1 MNSTIK
7 TPNVK
12 LGRPREFD
20 MDAALDQAMQVFWRQ
35 GYEGAS
41 MADLTTAMGI
51 NSPSVYAAFGN
62 KHGLFK
68 AVLDHYD
75 KTRAGFLREV
85 LAAPTAKDAASRF
98 LIGVAERATNPS
110 HPPGSLLVQSGL
122 TCGHAAAKIPEEV
135 ARHRAGAELALRE
148 RFECST
154 AAKELPTGAEPPA
167 LARYLIAVA
176 NGMYVQASSGA
187 TRDELYQVAHLA
199 LAAWPEPVTQRRS
212 KKSASSCKPIRRKTI
227 RKN

>member
-1 MNSTIK
+1 MTSTKK
-7 TPNVK
+7 TPCVK

-20 MDAALDQAMQVFWRQ
+20 MDAALDEAMQVFWRK
-35 GYEGAS
+35 GFEGAS
-41 MADLTTAMGI
+41 MADLTAAMGI

-62 KHGLFK
+62 KIGLFK

-75 KTRAGFLREV
+75 KTRAGFLRDV

-98 LIGVAERATNPS
+98 LMGVAERATNPN

-122 TCGHAAAKIPEEV
+122 TCGDAAAKIPEEV

-154 AAKELPTGAEPPA
+154 ATKELPKGAEPPA

-176 NGMYVQASSGA
+176 NGMCVQASSGA
-187 TRDELYQVAHLA
+187 TREELCQVAHLA
-199 LAAWPEPVTQRRS
+199 LTAWPEPDTEPRP
-212 KKSASSCKPIRRKTI
+212 KKPVSPHKTI

>member
-1 MNSTIK
+1 MTSTK
-7 TPNVK
+7 KAPCGK

-20 MDAALDQAMQVFWRQ
+20 MDAALDAAMDVFWRN

-41 MADLTTAMGI
+41 MADLTGAMGI

-62 KHGLFK
+62 KFGLFK

-75 KTRAGFLREV
+75 KTRAGFLRDV
-85 LAAPTAKDAASRF
+85 LAAPTARDAASRF
-98 LIGVAERATNPS
+98 LMGVAERSTNPS

-122 TCGHAAAKIPEEV
+122 TCGGAASNIPKEV

-148 RFECST
+148 RFECSS
-154 AAKELPTGAEPPA
+154 AANELPKGAQPPA

-176 NGMYVQASSGA
+176 NGMCVQASSGA
-187 TRDELYQVAHLA
+187 TQEDLQQVAKLA
-199 LAAWPEPVTQRRS
+199 LSAWPEPSINAANHTT
-212 KKSASSCKPIRRKTI
+212 KACKV
-227 RKN
+227 

>member
-1 MNSTIK
+1 MAI
-7 TPNVK
+7 
-12 LGRPREFD
+12 GRPREFD
-20 MDAALDQAMQVFWRQ
+20 IDQALNLALQVFWRK

-41 MADLTTAMGI
+41 MADLTAAMKI

-75 KTRAGFLREV
+75 KTRAGFLRDV

-98 LIGVAERATNPS
+98 LMGVAERATNPR

-122 TCGHAAAKIPEEV
+122 TCGNAAANIPEEV

-154 AAKELPTGAEPPA
+154 AAKELPKGAEPPA

-176 NGMYVQASSGA
+176 NGMCVQASSGA
-187 TRDELYQVAHLA
+187 SREELQQVAQLA
-199 LAAWPEPVTQRRS
+199 LAAWPEPVAKPRS
-212 KKSASSCKPIRRKTI
+212 KKAASPRTTI

>member
-1 MNSTIK
+1 
-7 TPNVK
+7 
-12 LGRPREFD
+12 
-20 MDAALDQAMQVFWRQ
+20 MDAALDAAMAVFWRN

-62 KHGLFK
+62 KFGLFK

-75 KTRAGFLREV
+75 KTRAGFLRDV
-85 LAAPTAKDAASRF
+85 IAAPTAKDAASLF
-98 LIGVAERATNPS
+98 LMGVAERSTNPS

-122 TCGHAAAKIPEEV
+122 TCSATTANVPEEV

-154 AAKELPTGAEPPA
+154 AAEELPKGAQPAA

-176 NGMYVQASSGA
+176 NGMCVQASSGA
-187 TRDELYQVAHLA
+187 TQEDLQQVALLA
-199 LAAWPEPVTQRRS
+199 LAAWPDDAKPKRAP
-212 KKSASSCKPIRRKTI
+212 KMCKASTSH
-227 RKN
+227 

>member
-1 MNSTIK
+1 MNSTKK

-20 MDAALDQAMQVFWRQ
+20 LDAALDQAMQVFWRN

-41 MADLTTAMGI
+41 MTDLTAAMGI
-51 NSPSVYAAFGN
+51 CSPSIYAAFGN

-75 KTRAGFLREV
+75 KTRAGFLRDV
-85 LAAPTAKDAASRF
+85 LAAPTAREAAARF
-98 LIGVAERATNPS
+98 LMGVAERSTNPS
-110 HPPGSLLVQSGL
+110 HPPGSLLVQGGL
-122 TCGHAAAKIPEEV
+122 TCGGAAAKIPEEV

-154 AAKELPTGAEPPA
+154 AAKELPKGAGPAA

-176 NGMYVQASSGA
+176 NGMCVQASSGA
-187 TRDELYQVAHLA
+187 TLEDLQQVAQFA
-199 LAAWPEPVTQRRS
+199 LSTWPEPVAPQG
-212 KKSASSCKPIRRKTI
+212 
-227 RKN
+227 

>member
-1 MNSTIK
+1 MSSTK
-7 TPNVK
+7 KVPSGK

-20 MDAALDQAMQVFWRQ
+20 MHAALDQAMQVFWRK

-62 KHGLFK
+62 KLGLFK
-68 AVLDHYD
+68 AVLDHHD
-75 KTRAGFLREV
+75 KTNEGFLRDV
-85 LAAPTAKDAASRF
+85 LAAASAKDAATCF
-98 LIGVAERATNPS
+98 LLGVAERVTGPG
-110 HPPGSLLVQSGL
+110 HPPGSLLVQGGL
-122 TCGHAAAKIPEEV
+122 TCGDSAAKIPEEV

-154 AAKELPTGAEPPA
+154 AAKELPKGAQPAA

-176 NGMYVQASSGA
+176 NGMCVQASSGA
-187 TRDELYQVAHLA
+187 SREELCQVAHLA
-199 LAAWPEPVTQRRS
+199 LAAWPEPAR
-212 KKSASSCKPIRRKTI
+212 KSRQKMPAPSRKTI
-227 RKN
+227 KR

>member
-1 MNSTIK
+1 MNSTKII
-7 TPNVK
+7 PSVK

-20 MDAALDQAMQVFWRQ
+20 MHAALDQAMQVFWRK
-35 GYEGAS
+35 GYQGAS
-41 MADLTTAMGI
+41 MADLTAAMGI

-75 KTRAGFLREV
+75 KTRAGFLRDV

-98 LIGVAERATNPS
+98 LMGVAERATNPR

-122 TCGHAAAKIPEEV
+122 TCGDAAANIPEEV

-154 AAKELPTGAEPPA
+154 AAQELPKGAEPPA

-187 TRDELYQVAHLA
+187 SREELQQVAQLA
-199 LAAWPEPVTQRRS
+199 LAAWPEPAAKSKSKRHAVLRKSLTKEPSLRR
-212 KKSASSCKPIRRKTI
+212 
-227 RKN
+227 